1 MDFRVRGRGCGDVNI
16 ATFAPEAIAGMLKRL
31 LQVAGL
37 LLAGAIAGTALHT
50 VLTARLQTGDTVFAG
65 KRPSYLG
72 VTDGRLARPK
82 STPNCVSSQ
91 ADPADAGHYIAPIA
105 FTGSA
110 IDAIAAIRKIVEGTE
125 RTLVV
130 RHEANY
136 LYAEYKSK
144 LMGYVDDVEF
154 LASERE
160 GVIHVRS
167 ASRLG
172 RRDYGVNRAR
182 IEAVRERFAAAQRGS
197 VKA

>member
-1 MDFRVRGRGCGDVNI
+1 
-16 ATFAPEAIAGMLKRL
+16 MLKRI
-31 LQVAGL
+31 LQVTGL
-37 LLAGAIAGTALHT
+37 ALAGAIAGLALHT
-50 VLTARLQTGDTVFAG
+50 LLTSSGISGDTVFAG

-91 ADPADAGHYIAPIA
+91 ADPADAVHYIAPLEFVGNSVEA
-105 FTGSA
+105 M
-110 IDAIAAIRKIVEGTE
+110 AALRKIVDAGE

-130 RHEANY
+130 KHEAGY
-136 LYAEYKSK
+136 LNAEYRSK

-154 LASERE
+154 LASEKE

-172 RRDYGVNRAR
+172 RRDFGVNRAR
-182 IEAVRERFAAAQRGS
+182 IEALRERFAAVQRNT